1 MANKFNKFYAQS
13 LKLKAASADPY
24 FKKKAILEERMSKI
38 EEEFEEK
45 KRQALEEKINKIKE
59 EFENKKQQAL
69 QKIQDELTI
78 VQNGIDAIDNIV
90 KADTGGYGIED
101 LCYKEGKKWVLKYP
115 ETVIPIET
123 LVTEE
128 PTESGLT
135 SVPNDGTMPAEAVE
149 EESVNEETG
158 EIEEHNDFQY

>member
-24 FKKKAILEERMSKI
+24 FKKKAILEERISRI
-38 EEEFEEK
+38 EEEFEDK
-45 KRQALEEKINKIKE
+45 KKQALEEKIKKIQE
-59 EFENKKQQAL
+59 EFEMKKQQSI

-101 LCYKEGKKWVLKYP
+101 LCYKEGKKWMLKYP
-115 ETVIPIET
+115 DTVVP
-123 LVTEE
+123 TEE
-128 PTESGLT
+128 VLGNTQSEMT
-135 SVPNDGTMPAEAVE
+135 E
-149 EESVNEETG
+149 EEAFQEFVDEETG
-158 EIEEHNDFQY
+158 EIEEVEEHNDFQY